1 MRRMSGAQRNQ
12 EMRMMILKGL
22 AWAIGSM
29 AVVGLIQ
36 KFW

>member
-1 MRRMSGAQRNQ
+1 MRRISRAQRNL

-22 AWAIGSM
+22 VWAIGLA

>member
-1 MRRMSGAQRNQ
+1 MRRISGAQRNL

-22 AWAIGSM
+22 VRAIAVV

-36 KFW
+36 KYW

>member
-1 MRRMSGAQRNQ
+1 
-12 EMRMMILKGL
+12 MRMMILKGL
-22 AWAIGSM
+22 VRAIAVV

>member
-1 MRRMSGAQRNQ
+1 MRRMSGAQRNL

-22 AWAIGSM
+22 AWAIGLA

-36 KFW
+36 KLW